1 MERTEHSNDCVL
13 TEPYAAIVLGAG
25 ISGLVS
31 ASVLLDQGCKRVI
44 VVDEYPHIGGNH
56 IDWSKNGYTFD
67 IGSIIFQDD
76 SPLLKHFP
84 ELLEHYVPISPNW
97 ARLTPQGIV
106 TAYPISVK
114 DDILAAGPL
123 EILKILASVVY
134 ARAFRRNMHN
144 AKEFAQ
150 YWIGDRLL
158 RRSGLDSYMTRFYGV
173 SSDQIDIELA
183 RKRMLWISEHSS
195 LRSVLARIAKPNPPP
210 PTNCQLARPRE
221 GFAKLYSVAAAKLEE
236 RGADIVTGVKLRG
249 LEKLGGDFRLVLDDR
264 TILAKRVVS
273 TIPISRVGAL
283 CNLPPS
289 EKLETITLLTLY
301 FSFSG
306 ERGFTAA
313 ILYNFSHTGAWK
325 RLTVYSDFYGRH
337 DDREYFAVEVIS
349 NHINGSV
356 VDAEADFRRH
366 VAANGLFRG
375 DLRLEGSQFL
385 ENAYPIYRGRADVKA
400 AKAIEVLKS
409 FGIESFGRQ
418 GGFNYQPTARVSTLE
433 AEAALQCPADV
444 KRLSFRDAPLN
455 VKRAAFTSRQAVEA
469 RSIEEIETLLE

>member
-1 MERTEHSNDCVL
+1 MERTEHSNDCNL
-13 TEPYAAIVLGAG
+13 TERYAAIVLGAG

-56 IDWSKNGYTFD
+56 IDWSVNGYTFD
-67 IGSIIFQDD
+67 IGSLIFQDD

-84 ELLEHYVPISPNW
+84 ELLEHYVPISPSW
-97 ARLTPQGIV
+97 GRLTPQGIV
-106 TAYPISVK
+106 TAYPISIK

-123 EILKILASVVY
+123 EILKILASVIY
-134 ARAFRRNMHN
+134 ARVFRRNMGN

-210 PTNCQLARPRE
+210 PTNRQLARPRE
-221 GFAKLYSVAAAKLEE
+221 GFAKLYAVAAAKLAE
-236 RGADIVTGVKLRG
+236 RGADIVTGVKMRG
-249 LEKLGGDFRLVLDDR
+249 LEKRGGDFGLVFDNR
-264 TILAKRVVS
+264 TILAKRIIS
-273 TIPISRVGAL
+273 TIPIAGVEAF
-283 CNLPPS
+283 CNLPAS

-306 ERGFTAA
+306 ERGFTEA
-313 ILYNFSHTGAWK
+313 ILYNFSHAGAWK
-325 RLTVYSDFYGRH
+325 RLTVYSDFYGSH

-349 NHINGSV
+349 NHIKGSV
-356 VDAEADFRRH
+356 ADAEADFRSH
-366 VAANGLFRG
+366 VAANGLFLG
-375 DLRLEGSQFL
+375 DLRLEGNQFL
-385 ENAYPIYRGRADVKA
+385 ENAYPIYKDRADRTA
-400 AKAIEVLKS
+400 AKAIDALKA

-433 AEAALQCPADV
+433 AEAALRRPADE
-444 KRLSFRDAPLN
+444 RPPSQGA
-455 VKRAAFTSRQAVEA
+455 
-469 RSIEEIETLLE
+469 

>member
-1 MERTEHSNDCVL
+1 MEQTTHLNDCHL
-13 TEPYAAIVLGAG
+13 TKGYSAIVLGAG

-31 ASVLLDQGCKRVI
+31 ASVLLDQGCERVV
-44 VVDEYPHIGGNH
+44 VVDEYQHIGGNH
-56 IDWSKNGYTFD
+56 IDWSANGYTFD
-67 IGSIIFQDD
+67 IGSIIFQND

-84 ELLEHYVPISPNW
+84 ELLEHYVAISPRW
-97 ARLTPQGIV
+97 ARLTPQGVV
-106 TAYPISVK
+106 TAYPISIK

-123 EILKILASVVY
+123 EILKILASVTY
-134 ARAFRRNMHN
+134 ARAFKRKMRN
-144 AKEFAQ
+144 AREFAR
-150 YWIGDRLL
+150 YCIGDRLL

-183 RKRMLWISEHSS
+183 MKRMLWISEHSS

-210 PTNCQLARPRE
+210 PTNRQLARPRE
-221 GFAKLYSVAAAKLEE
+221 GFARLYAVAAAKLAE
-236 RGADIVTGVKLRG
+236 RGADIMTGVKMQA
-249 LEKLGGDFRLVLDDR
+249 LEKQDGHFRLVLDNR
-264 TILAKRVVS
+264 TILAKRVIS
-273 TIPISRVGAL
+273 TIPIPTVEAL
-283 CNLPPS
+283 CNLPMS

-306 ERGFTAA
+306 ERGFTEA

-337 DDREYFAVEVIS
+337 ENREYFAVEVIS
-349 NHINGSV
+349 NHIKESV
-356 VDAEADFRRH
+356 VDAESDFRRH

-385 ENAYPIYRGRADVKA
+385 ENAYPIYKSRADLKA
-400 AKAIEVLKS
+400 AKAVEALKA

-433 AEAALQCPADV
+433 AEAALRSP
-444 KRLSFRDAPLN
+444 RRD
-455 VKRAAFTSRQAVEA
+455 
-469 RSIEEIETLLE
+469 